1 MHFNQETSE
10 LFCWVRE
17 KRTNL
22 VFFSMHLSV
31 YIPKVHYTV
40 VLAKAK
46 LFLDYLGKLP
56 FDKSHAFE
64 WEFYTL

>member
-1 MHFNQETSE
+1 MHFNKKKKISE

-17 KRTNL
+17 NSTNL
-22 VFFSMHLSV
+22 VFFSMHLSA
-31 YIPKVHYTV
+31 YMKKVHYTV

-56 FDKSHAFE
+56 LDKSHVFE
-64 WEFYTL
+64 WKF